1 MGTICLKKF
10 WMDRMY
16 YTEGEDIKYEV
27 FPLSKGKKILLYL
40 SYFEGV
46 YFINNKCF
54 GKYYLEQIFD
64 ENNQIIKETIKE
76 NSNFKEWKDPC
87 PDSDYD

>member
-1 MGTICLKKF
+1 
-10 WMDRMY
+10 MY
-16 YTEGEDIKYEV
+16 YTEGEDTKYEV
-27 FPLSKGKKILLYL
+27 FPLKVGKKIILYL

-54 GKYYLEQIFD
+54 GEYCLEQIFD
-64 ENNQIIKETIKE
+64 EKNQIIKETIKE
-76 NSNFKEWKDPC
+76 NFNYREWKDPC